1 MLVPAKDEEENIE
14 NCIKSLLAQDYPNFE
29 IIAIDDRSKDRTL
42 EILKSFEQKD
52 KRIKVVEVKELPEGY
67 TGKNHA
73 LIDGLKHTKGEWL
86 LFIDADT
93 VHDPRTLAAAMNYAL
108 KKDLDSLSVEPQ
120 FEWNRFFQKL
130 TFPILALGTACMFP
144 IFTVNKKGS
153 KVTLSN
159 GQYLMVKREVY
170 EACGGHEKIKGKILE
185 DVALIENIKAKGF
198 SYHLIMGRGMEKVRM
213 YRDIKSF
220 WRGWGRILFL
230 GMKRNLL
237 SSIILF
243 LLSFTISLLPFLIL
257 TFIIVSPHLFEL
269 LRLIL
274 ILDLVVITQIFVING
289 FIHYIFNVNV
299 LYTLLHPFSV
309 ISAMGV
315 LGNSVY
321 MGSRKKEIEWKGS
334 KYKV

>member
-73 LIDGLKHTKGEWL
+73 LIEGLKHTKGEWL

-170 EACGGHEKIKGKILE
+170 EACGGHEKIKGKSIDRAQDRCRETGEQDGHGSDKTEFAKNKKNGCEYLPFELE
-185 DVALIENIKAKGF
+185 C
-198 SYHLIMGRGMEKVRM
+198 MEKKQ
-213 YRDIKSF
+213 D
-220 WRGWGRILFL
+220 
-230 GMKRNLL
+230 
-237 SSIILF
+237 
-243 LLSFTISLLPFLIL
+243 
-257 TFIIVSPHLFEL
+257 
-269 LRLIL
+269 
-274 ILDLVVITQIFVING
+274 
-289 FIHYIFNVNV
+289 
-299 LYTLLHPFSV
+299 
-309 ISAMGV
+309 
-315 LGNSVY
+315 
-321 MGSRKKEIEWKGS
+321 KEENRH
-334 KYKV
+334 